1 MNVDLHNF
9 FKYYSEDNK
18 QHVAAVQWLEDN
30 LPTEFLS
37 DDSEW
42 VKLYRQKPKSSVLE
56 VPYFP
61 QIDNYRDGERTCNS
75 SSCAMVLEYFKP
87 GTLKGVKGDDAYVQK
102 VFNVGDTTDHAV
114 QTKVLNMYG
123 LKSSFHYDLSFTRTT
138 TEAPFR

>member
-37 DDSEW
+37 DNSQW
-42 VKLYRQKPKSSVLE
+42 VKIFRQKPKSSVLE
-56 VPYFP
+56 VPFFP
-61 QIDNYRDGERTCNS
+61 QTDNYRDGERTCNS
-75 SSCAMVLEYFKP
+75 SSCAMCLEFFKP
-87 GTLKGVKGDDAYVQK
+87 GTLKGMKGDDAYLQK
-102 VFNVGDTTDHAV
+102 VFNIGDTTDHLV

-123 LKSSFHYDLSFTRTT
+123 LKSSFHYDL
-138 TEAPFR
+138 